1 MEFIATTLSGLWKIL
16 TPRVADERGWFV
28 RTLDLAV
35 LASHGLETL
44 WPEAGE
50 AHNLRAGT
58 LRGLH
63 FQRPPHA
70 EAKLIRCTRGAVYD
84 VLLDARR
91 DSPSYGR
98 WEAFELREDDG
109 VMLYAPPGLAHG
121 YQTLTDASTMAY
133 LHSTPYRADSAAGF
147 RYDSPTPAIPWP
159 REPVAVSARDRAL
172 PPFEPGASRID
183 PQLGDR

>member
-1 MEFIATTLSGLWKIL
+1 MTR
-16 TPRVADERGWFV
+16 RVADERGWFV

-35 LASHGLETL
+35 LASRELETA

-50 AHNLRAGT
+50 VHNLHAGT

-84 VLLDARR
+84 VLLDARPG
-91 DSPSYGR
+91 SPSYGR

-109 VMLYAPPGLAHG
+109 VLLYAPPGFAHG
-121 YQTLTDASTMAY
+121 YQTLAEGSTMAY
-133 LHSTPYRADSAAGF
+133 LHSTPYRVDAAAGF
-147 RYDSPTPAIPWP
+147 RYDSPALAIPWP
-159 REPVAVSARDRAL
+159 REPVAVSPRDRAL
-172 PPFEPGASRID
+172 PPFESGTSRID